1 MTQRWLLLQK
11 KLNELCWQIIKLP
24 SNLAN
29 ELQSLHA
36 QMLVALH
43 DPTNYDDVETA
54 LNTTVESMT
63 GLETMNEKEK
73 VDAEKFIHQHVTVN
87 VNRKKSEEDRKRH
100 GWQSC
105 PRKKNCMLWRQNG
118 ELAVPSGLHV

>member
-1 MTQRWLLLQK
+1 MLANHQASH
-11 KLNELCWQIIKLP
+11 

-43 DPTNYDDVETA
+43 DPTNYEDVETA
-54 LNTTVESMT
+54 LNTTVSSIT

-73 VDAEKFIHQHVTVN
+73 DDAEKFIHQHVTVKI
-87 VNRKKSEEDRKRH
+87 NRKKSEEDRKRH
-100 GWQSC
+100 RMAMLSKKEKLYAQSE
-105 PRKKNCMLWRQNG
+105 NG
-118 ELAVPSGLHV
+118 PSD